1 MWVGTEMEKK
11 IWFYYTDV
19 RQCPTH
25 KNLRY
30 SISLIFTKI
39 WFIFQQEGN
48 YEKTIKIRLI
58 GRIIEGKKDV
68 FIFTNPELQFII
80 SFSYE
85 VKQPL
90 QCLLLWSSVIEI
102 TDTFLSHCSSCRYLQ
117 NPLTLITNLKL
128 WHLLNLSP
136 LLFKN

>member
-48 YEKTIKIRLI
+48 YEKAKDIFNCRKFDKVEDADDERQELCEYYSNNIK
-58 GRIIEGKKDV
+58 KVKM
-68 FIFTNPELQFII
+68 
-80 SFSYE
+80 FS
-85 VKQPL
+85 
-90 QCLLLWSSVIEI
+90 EI
-102 TDTFLSHCSSCRYLQ
+102 TKKNIFCS
-117 NPLTLITNLKL
+117 TLENIRIL
-128 WHLLNLSP
+128 
-136 LLFKN
+136 